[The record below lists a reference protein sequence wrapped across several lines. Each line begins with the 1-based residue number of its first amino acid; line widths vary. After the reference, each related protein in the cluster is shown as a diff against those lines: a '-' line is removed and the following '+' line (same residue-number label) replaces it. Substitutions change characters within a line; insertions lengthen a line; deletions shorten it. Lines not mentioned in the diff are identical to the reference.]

1 MTKKLLFAHDDR
13 VSFDPAG
20 RPVSYN
26 YTRRL
31 VDRYRHLADEVTF
44 AVRCLAQEPVP
55 WFSDATVACIPD
67 VKHGLGMTRYYTAR
81 RAVERLVDRHDLVVA
96 RLPSLMGSWALR
108 QAWRTRKP
116 VLVEFVGCPWDA
128 LWNHSALGK
137 FLAPFFFLKNRFL
150 MRRSEYTVYVTG
162 TFLQER
168 YPSAGASI
176 ACSNVEI
183 VPVSRPILAQRLERM
198 QEGAFAE
205 NCTLATVAAL
215 DVPYKGQHL
224 VIEALGYLRDAGLK
238 PRYRLI
244 GGGDPFRLERLAA
257 RLGVRDQ
264 VEFLGP
270 LPHAQVLEAL
280 DSVDIY
286 LQPSRQEG
294 LPRALIE
301 AMSRGCAALGSG
313 AGGISELLDP
323 ACIVKPLSPLAI
335 AAAIQGK
342 GPDFWA
348 GQAERNWVVS
358 HDYTFEGLDARRKG
372 FYDRFLRENA
382 DRLDRKCMNNTD
394 AATE

>member
-13 VSFDPAG
+13 ISFDSTG

-31 VDRYRHLADEVTF
+31 VDRYRHLADVVTF

-55 WFSDATVACIPD
+55 WFSDAKVACIPD
-67 VKHGLGMTRYYTAR
+67 VKHGFGITRYFAAR

-108 QAWRTRKP
+108 RAWRTQKP

-137 FLAPFFFLKNRFL
+137 FLAPFFFLKNRYL

-162 TFLQER
+162 SFLQQR
-168 YPSAGASI
+168 YPSAGVSI

-183 VPVSRPILAQRLERM
+183 APVSLPDLTRRLERM
-198 QEGAFAE
+198 QGSGFMET
-205 NCTLATVAAL
+205 CTLATVAAL

-224 VIEALGYLRDAGLK
+224 VIEALVHLRDAGLQ

-244 GGGDPFRLERLAA
+244 GGGDPSRLERLAA

-264 VEFLGP
+264 VEFVGP
-270 LPHAQVLEAL
+270 LPHGNVLEAL

-286 LQPSRQEG
+286 VQPSRQEG

-313 AGGISELLDP
+313 AGGIPELLDP
-323 ACIVKPLSPLAI
+323 ACIVEPLSPKAI
-335 AAAIQGK
+335 AAAIHGK
-342 GPDFWA
+342 GPAFWA
-348 GQAERNWVVS
+348 SQAERNWLVS
-358 HDYTFEGLDARRKG
+358 HDYTFEVLDTRRKR

-382 DRLDRKCMNNTD
+382 DRLDGKSINRTD
-394 AATE
+394 TAVE

>member
-13 VSFDPAG
+13 ISFDSAG

-31 VDRYRHLADEVTF
+31 IDRYRHLAEEVTF
-44 AVRCLAQEPVP
+44 AVRCVAAEPAT
-55 WFSDATVACIPD
+55 WFSDATVVCIPD
-67 VKHGLGMTRYYTAR
+67 VKHVMGMTRYYASR
-81 RAVERLVDRHDLVVA
+81 RAVERLVDRHDVVVA

-128 LWNHSALGK
+128 LWNHSGLGK
-137 FLAPFFFLKNRFL
+137 VLAPFFYLKNRRL
-150 MRRSEYTVYVTG
+150 VKQSEHTVYVTHS
-162 TFLQER
+162 FLQDR
-168 YPSAGASI
+168 YPTRGASI

-183 VPVSRPILAQRLERM
+183 VPVSRPDLARRLERM
-198 QEGAFAE
+198 QGSGIMETF
-205 NCTLATVAAL
+205 TLATVAAL

-224 VIEALGYLRDAGLK
+224 VIEALAHLKDRGLQ

-244 GGGDPFRLERLAA
+244 GGGDPSRLERLAV

-264 VEFLGP
+264 VEFVGP

-313 AGGISELLDP
+313 AGGIPELLDT
-323 ACIVKPLSPLAI
+323 ACIVEPLSPQAI
-335 AAAIQGK
+335 AAVIGGK
-342 GPDFWA
+342 GPGFWA
-348 GQAERNWVVS
+348 SQAERNWVAS
-358 HDYTFEGLDARRKG
+358 HDYTFEVLDARRKR

-382 DRLDRKCMNNTD
+382 DRLERSPMNKTD
-394 AATE
+394 TAAE